1 MASAECS
8 NATFDVLPVSL
19 GSNGPACL
27 ASAVAGLRQIICDC
41 ANAMPARVLLS
52 RLNICL
58 SAQEDA
64 LAKILSRLQP
74 ADLALTECTSRR
86 FRRLGDCSNLQWYF
100 GADCIPVFACT
111 RLNCDTQSFQAA
123 FGGNSCVACVPTSPK
138 LLPMWTQRQDIQTT
152 RVCIHNNI
160 GLSDVCR
167 VFCCHLTQAVFC
179 LNAWHPAQVQ
189 ANWMQPW
196 LSTNTSIAL
205 QLLDQAM
212 PGVNVPSHIL
222 SQCKHFM
229 AHDEVYTR
237 RASVVSPHQPVLCTP
252 VQMFITQLM
261 HQTSHVYCPMQ
272 ICQPSAGLTYAE
284 AEPEGAAAQEAHL
297 QSFFHKGLYRE
308 MLLAP
313 SGDSTAICYYSCY
326 CTPTCAPNVMV
337 PAAAAQLLCMLQ
349 VSVQARPA
357 HF

>member
-19 GSNGPACL
+19 GSNRPACL
-27 ASAVAGLRQIICDC
+27 ASANAGLRQIVCDC
-41 ANAMPARVLLS
+41 ANAMPTRVLIS

-86 FRRLGDCSNLQWYF
+86 FRRLGDRSNLQWYF

-111 RLNCDTQSFQAA
+111 NLNCDTQSFQMVS
-123 FGGNSCVACVPTSPK
+123 GGNSCVTCVPTSPK
-138 LLPMWTQRQDIQTT
+138 LLPMWTQRQDIQATQ
-152 RVCIHNNI
+152 VCIHHNI
-160 GLSDVCR
+160 GFPDVCH
-167 VFCCHLTQAVFC
+167 VFCCHLTQSVFC
-179 LNAWHPAQVQ
+179 LNAWHPKQIQ

-196 LSTNTSIAL
+196 LPTNTSRAL
-205 QLLDQAM
+205 QLLVQAM
-212 PGVNVPSHIL
+212 PCVNVPSHIV

-229 AHDEVYTR
+229 AHCEIHTR
-237 RASVVSPHQPVLCTP
+237 RASIVSPDQPVLCMP
-252 VQMFITQLM
+252 VQMFTTQLM
-261 HQTSHVYCPMQ
+261 HQTSHACCPMQ
-272 ICQPSAGLTYAE
+272 ICQSSAGLTSAE
-284 AEPEGAAAQEAHL
+284 AGPEAAAAQQAHL

-313 SGDSTAICYYSCY
+313 SGDSTAICCYSCY
-326 CTPTCAPNVMV
+326 CTPTCAPNVMLSV
-337 PAAAAQLLCMLQ
+337 AAAQLLCMLQ
-349 VSVQARPA
+349 KSAQARPA